1 MFNAY
6 MWLKFLH
13 VTGVAIWFGGLTAL
27 ITINRRVSRSSETA
41 IVAAVAHEAQF
52 VGTRVIA
59 PASGITLLAG
69 VGMLLV
75 SDGGFPLWVLWGVIV
90 FFLFGLIGSTA
101 IRATSADLQR
111 LIASGNAQA
120 GELTPLL
127 SRMAL
132 LSTINLSLLITA
144 VWAMVFKP

>member
-1 MFNAY
+1 MTNAY
-6 MWLKFLH
+6 LWLKFLH
-13 VTGVAIWFGGLTAL
+13 VAGVAVWFGGLAAL
-27 ITINRRVSRSSETA
+27 ITLNRRVSRSTDA
-41 IVAAVAHEAQF
+41 VIVAAVANEAQF
-52 VGTRVIA
+52 VGTRVIG

-75 SDGGFPLWVLWGVIV
+75 SDLGFPVWVLWGVIV
-90 FFLFGLIGSTA
+90 FFLFGTIGSTV

-127 SRMAL
+127 RRMAL
-132 LSTINLSLLITA
+132 LSTINLSLLVTA